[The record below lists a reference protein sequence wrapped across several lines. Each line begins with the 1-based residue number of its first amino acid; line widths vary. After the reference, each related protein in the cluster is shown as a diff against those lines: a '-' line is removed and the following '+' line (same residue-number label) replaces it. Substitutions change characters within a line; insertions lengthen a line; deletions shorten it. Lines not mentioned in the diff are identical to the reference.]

1 MAADDRQK
9 RMDELLD
16 KASIREVVETY
27 CRGIDRVHPDLAAYL
42 DEEGREDL
50 ARLEAALDVKVI
62 VQGVDKQPHREEYDI
77 KLR

>member
-1 MAADDRQK
+1 MEAAAALARPGA
-9 RMDELLD
+9 RP
-16 KASIREVVETY
+16 ARREAVA
-27 CRGIDRVHPDLAAYL
+27 RVHPDLAAYL

-62 VQGVDKQPHREEYDI
+62 VQGVDKQPHREDYDI